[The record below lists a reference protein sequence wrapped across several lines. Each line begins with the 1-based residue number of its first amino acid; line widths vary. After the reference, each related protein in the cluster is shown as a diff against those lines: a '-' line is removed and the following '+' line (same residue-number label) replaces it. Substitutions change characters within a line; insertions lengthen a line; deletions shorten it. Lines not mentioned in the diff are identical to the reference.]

1 VQLFNTLT
9 WLYRVSKLC
18 FPEFVHQFIDQ
29 KRSKMTKKWTKTIK
43 NDLTSHTQL
52 HEPVRSFYLLTHIF
66 GTIRDCTHDDNAAI
80 LECLSIGMKK
90 DTRRER
96 KNVTAVLNF
105 YFFIFENLDKNT
117 SDLPGAIVEYLKC
130 FNGPLFSA
138 RFEIVHTTTTLQRLS
153 EWFEE
158 IKKLEGPMSRWHSWL
173 LRKFFFQK
181 KNLANIILEK
191 IVFWQTTSEHHS
203 PSCCILNVSIYK
215 HFWHDLRLHTLQQCC
230 NVWWDD

>member
-1 VQLFNTLT
+1 MQLFNTLT

-153 EWFEE
+153 EWFAET
-158 IKKLEGPMSRWHSWL
+158 KKLEGPMSRCGTVDFWGS
-173 LRKFFFQK
+173 FFFKRKIWRILFWK
-181 KNLANIILEK
+181 KSFFGKQRRN
-191 IVFWQTTSEHHS
+191 TTVHRV
-203 PSCCILNVSIYK
+203 VS
-215 HFWHDLRLHTLQQCC
+215 
-230 NVWWDD
+230 

>member
-1 VQLFNTLT
+1 MQLFNTLT

-66 GTIRDCTHDDNAAI
+66 GTIRDCTHDGNAAI

-105 YFFIFENLDKNT
+105 YFFI
-117 SDLPGAIVEYLKC
+117 LKIWTKIHRIYRVQ
-130 FNGPLFSA
+130 S
-138 RFEIVHTTTTLQRLS
+138 LS
-153 EWFEE
+153 
-158 IKKLEGPMSRWHSWL
+158 IS
-173 LRKFFFQK
+173 
-181 KNLANIILEK
+181 
-191 IVFWQTTSEHHS
+191 
-203 PSCCILNVSIYK
+203 NVSMD
-215 HFWHDLRLHTLQQCC
+215 HCFRHDLRLYIRRQLC
-230 NVWWDD
+230 NVWVNDSKKSKS